1 MWAQA
6 TEMLPWDELMDKS
19 IHSTWSI
26 VNSNAKTSSIDW
38 SAQAVVTKRLPKV
51 SDVTMDSTE
60 TVVKLK
66 SMYVQ
71 GS

>member
-1 MWAQA
+1 
-6 TEMLPWDELMDKS
+6 MDKS
-19 IHSTWSI
+19 ILSTWSI

-38 SAQAVVTKRLPKV
+38 STQAVVTKRLPKV
-51 SDVTMDSTE
+51 SDVTMDSTG

-71 GS
+71 RS

>member
-1 MWAQA
+1 MLAQV

-19 IHSTWSI
+19 ILSTWSI